1 MNWTNIF
8 NGEGGQ
14 SVRNKINDAMNAI
27 SDFINDPSAEEEQ
40 SRWEASGETGI
51 APKDSKEIHGTHA
64 EIATAIFGGNIE
76 VDSAGNLVIQD
87 QAPSIGHSPL
97 RVDSDGRVYAA
108 VVTATPGEVE
118 VGRDAVVVNESA
130 HAADLDTP
138 TMLVVYDGQCDI
150 SLEDAP
156 TRRTAE
162 FTVRKAKGT
171 GVVTLNANSIIMD
184 DAEGGVLQLSG
195 LGSWATVKAVVNTTV
210 SPSSSDW
217 WVVKHGGTVQI
228 GV

>member
-1 MNWTNIF
+1 MSWTNIE
-8 NGEGGQ
+8 NNEGGA
-14 SVRNKINDAMNAI
+14 SVRQKINDAMNAL
-27 SDFINDPSAEEEQ
+27 FGFKNNPAPAEEQ
-40 SRWEASGETGI
+40 SRWEDVGVNGI
-51 APKDSKEIHGTHA
+51 QPKDDKEIHGTLVNVSALEVA
-64 EIATAIFGGNIE
+64 ENVE
-76 VDSAGNLVIQD
+76 VDEQGNFYIKD
-87 QAPSIGHSPL
+87 QAPSVGASPL
-97 RVDSDGRVYAA
+97 RINTDGKVYAA
-108 VVTATPGEVE
+108 TVTATPGEVE
-118 VGRDAVVVNESA
+118 VGRDAVVVDESA

-138 TMLVVYDGQCDI
+138 TMLVVYNGQCDI

-195 LGSWATVKAVVNTTV
+195 LGSWVTVKAVVNTTV